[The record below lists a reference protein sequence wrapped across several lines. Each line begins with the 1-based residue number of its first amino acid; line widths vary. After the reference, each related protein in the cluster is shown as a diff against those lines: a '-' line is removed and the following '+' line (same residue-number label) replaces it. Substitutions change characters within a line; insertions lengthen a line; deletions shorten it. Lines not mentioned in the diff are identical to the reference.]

1 MRLIGTFETEKQAF
15 AFYSFLLKEGVQNIY
30 ESYADSQS
38 GKRKYRLWI
47 YDEDDFQVANDWLEH
62 YKLHPED
69 PQFQEIG
76 ASLASAP
83 PPPQYS
89 ETTKEEEAKWQST
102 PPLQVKVRS
111 LHVTLTHFVLFLCAA
126 VFLWNSM
133 QKEQMEKNK
142 GILAAYMA
150 HTSIEKELLF
160 DYPAYFHN
168 IDAVV
173 EKYADK
179 DLQDSKQIPA
189 PMKDA
194 LEKAEETPSWRG
206 LYPFILSVKKE
217 GWKKASSVSL
227 FEKIRH
233 GQVWRLFTPCLLH
246 FDFLHILFNMAW
258 AWILGKQIE
267 ERIHWKKM
275 GLMILIIGIVSNTA
289 QYMMSG
295 PSFLGF
301 SGVILGMA
309 GFIWMRQRRA
319 PWEGYTISR
328 MVLLFL
334 LLFVLAMVVLGFL
347 TFTLKL
353 FSVLEVTPII
363 ANTAHV
369 IGGMCGIL
377 LGRLPFFARGK
388 K

>member
-30 ESYADSQS
+30 ESFADTQS

-76 ASLASAP
+76 PALASSPLSTA
-83 PPPQYS
+83 
-89 ETTKEEEAKWQST
+89 ETAQEEQAKWQSV
-102 PPLQVKVRS
+102 PPLRVKARP
-111 LHVTLTHFVLFLCAA
+111 LYFTLTHFVLFLCAA

-133 QKEQMEKNK
+133 QKEQIEKHK
-142 GILAAYMA
+142 GALAAYIA
-150 HTSIEKELLF
+150 HTALEKELLF
-160 DYPAYFHN
+160 DYPAYFRN
-168 IDAVV
+168 MDAVV
-173 EKYADK
+173 DKYAGK
-179 DLQDSKQIPA
+179 DLRDVKEIPA
-189 PMKDA
+189 PMKSA
-194 LEKAEETPSWRG
+194 LEEAEKTPSWRG
-206 LYPFILSVKKE
+206 LYNFILSAKKE
-217 GWKKASSVSL
+217 GWKKASNVPL
-227 FEKIRH
+227 FEKIRQ

-258 AWILGKQIE
+258 LWILGKQIE
-267 ERIHWKKM
+267 EKIHWKKM

-309 GFIWMRQRRA
+309 GFIWMRQRQA
-319 PWEGYTISR
+319 PWEGYMLSR
-328 MVLLFL
+328 VVLLFL

-347 TFTLKL
+347 AFTLKL
-353 FSVLEVTPII
+353 FSVLEITPII

-369 IGGMCGIL
+369 VGGLCGIL
-377 LGRLPFFARGK
+377 LGKLSFFARGK
-388 K
+388 KI